1 METIEENTDVIK
13 YFTTNDKML
22 MEKPYL
28 KEDIESAFL
37 GNDKTDGYQNFKK
50 KYPLSKRA
58 LPEHGLSVANTAE
71 REILESEKK
80 DSEGES
86 RASIP
91 FLSKGES
98 DSSSSSSSTG
108 LSSVPGL
115 SQIPGVSSAMSNTSG
130 ASSNTPTLVMGG
142 FSFVVMPMP
151 GLTMSNIG
159 SALQT
164 GQQMSQ
170 FVPGMPSLPG

>member
-1 METIEENTDVIK
+1 METIEQNTDVITP
-13 YFTTNDKML
+13 FTTNDKML
-22 MEKPYL
+22 MEKPYSM
-28 KEDIESAFL
+28 EDIESAFF
-37 GNDKTDGYQNFKK
+37 GNEKTDGYNKVDK
-50 KYPLSKRA
+50 IYPLSKRA
-58 LPEHGLSVANTAE
+58 TPDQGTSSANPAE
-71 REILESEKK
+71 KKILQSEKK

-115 SQIPGVSSAMSNTSG
+115 SQIPGVSSAMSDTSG
-130 ASSNTPTLVMGG
+130 AGSSTPTLVMGG

>member
-1 METIEENTDVIK
+1 METIEQNTDVITP
-13 YFTTNDKML
+13 FSTNDKML
-22 MEKPYL
+22 MEKPYSM
-28 KEDIESAFL
+28 EDIESAFF
-37 GNDKTDGYQNFKK
+37 GNDKIYT
-50 KYPLSKRA
+50 LSKRA
-58 LPEHGLSVANTAE
+58 TPDQGTGSANPAE
-71 REILESEKK
+71 KEILQSEKK
-80 DSEGES
+80 DSEGEG

-115 SQIPGVSSAMSNTSG
+115 SQIPGVSSAISDTSG
-130 ASSNTPTLVMGG
+130 GAGSSTPTLVMGG

-151 GLTMSNIG
+151 GLTMSNVG

>member
-1 METIEENTDVIK
+1 
-13 YFTTNDKML
+13 ML
-22 MEKPYL
+22 MEKPYSM
-28 KEDIESAFL
+28 EDIENAFF
-37 GNDKTDGYQNFKK
+37 GNDKTDGYNNVNKI
-50 KYPLSKRA
+50 YPLSKRA
-58 LPEHGLSVANTAE
+58 TTEQGSSSANTVE
-71 REILESEKK
+71 KELLQSDKK

-108 LSSVPGL
+108 ISSVPGL
-115 SQIPGVSSAMSNTSG
+115 SQIPGVSSAAG
-130 ASSNTPTLVMGG
+130 AGSSTPTLVMGG

-151 GLTMSNIG
+151 GLTMSNVG

>member
-1 METIEENTDVIK
+1 M
-13 YFTTNDKML
+13 
-22 MEKPYL
+22 
-28 KEDIESAFL
+28 EDIESTFF
-37 GNDKTDGYQNFKK
+37 GNDKTDGYNNVNKI
-50 KYPLSKRA
+50 YPLSKRA
-58 LPEHGLSVANTAE
+58 TTEQGSSSANTVE
-71 REILESEKK
+71 KDKK

-115 SQIPGVSSAMSNTSG
+115 SQIPGVSSAAG
-130 ASSNTPTLVMGG
+130 AGSSTPTLVMGG

-151 GLTMSNIG
+151 GLTMSNVG